1 MALPV
6 VAAAVAGKRL
16 SKKGRAK
23 AKDKRAARQEKRAD
37 RKEKRADKLEAKGKG
52 AKAAVKR
59 AKAGVKRDKASKN
72 TARAGELKSKAAANK
87 AKRQEVGKK
96 VKSKVKSAA
105 KKAGKAA
112 VKVAKN
118 TPAGKAAAAI
128 GKAGTKAKA
137 TAKKVKKRA
146 KAVVKAAS
154 GQPEMGK
161 QPAMMKDMKQ
171 AAKNV
176 KAGFEYGAD
185 SFVKDAKNVGSIIKK
200 NVIDPVVKKKNQTFG
215 KNFVK
220 DNIVDPIKSEA
231 KIISKKMGMS
241 MEDKQAMKEA
251 KKEERGKGAN
261 LGSMSDGNAMAK
273 DGMSMAKKSM
283 PMMRAGMKGGP
294 SMMKIQYGNQA
305 SGRNMSNY
313 ARGNGK
319 PMSGG
324 PGMVLS
330 KHMKGPK
337 MGHKK

>member
-72 TARAGELKSKAAANK
+72 TARAGELKKKAAANK

-105 KKAGKAA
+105 KKVGKAA
-112 VKVAKN
+112 VKAAKN
-118 TPAGKAAAAI
+118 TPAGKAAAAV
-128 GKAGTKAKA
+128 GKAGKKVKGAAKE
-137 TAKKVKKRA
+137 VKKRA
-146 KAVVKAAS
+146 KAVVSAAS

-176 KAGFEYGAD
+176 KAGFEYGAKQFAD
-185 SFVKDAKNVGSIIKK
+185 EASDLYQAGKKKVKSAAKSVVDAKNR
-200 NVIDPVVKKKNQTFG
+200 TFG
-215 KNFVK
+215 TDFVQ
-220 DNIVDPIKSEA
+220 DNIVKPIKSDA
-231 KIISKKMGMS
+231 KAVSKKLGFS
-241 MEDKQAMKEA
+241 MEDEQAMKEA

-273 DGMSMAKKSM
+273 KSM

-294 SMMKIQYGNQA
+294 SMMRIQYGNQA

-324 PGMVLS
+324 PGMILS